1 MQGTSWPLP
10 TSSARTPAACREGR
24 RSGPGVDSTTSPY
37 GEPERTRVRSPAME
51 TELAEDGEGQGS
63 EGGPGEAS
71 DGTAPDAHHLQ
82 SPEDTIDAVDRL
94 LDGVD

>member
-1 MQGTSWPLP
+1 
-10 TSSARTPAACREGR
+10 
-24 RSGPGVDSTTSPY
+24 
-37 GEPERTRVRSPAME
+37 ME

-94 LDGVD
+94 LDGVDGALSRLDDGTYGVCESCGGPIDDARLAESPTTESCSDCVTASQA